1 MPYEQRDNSGT
12 LFVNDK
18 KTDPKS
24 SLPDRK
30 GDGVINGQKVWISG
44 WLKDGKNGTQFLS
57 LSFTPKEEGGSKTE
71 TKPASSSSDGAP
83 F

>member
-30 GDGVINGQKVWISG
+30 GDGVINGQKVWISA
-44 WLKDGKNGTQFLS
+44 WTKQGKSGEFLS
-57 LSFTPKEEGGSKTE
+57 LSFTPKEEGGSKPE
-71 TKPASSSSDGAP
+71 AKPASSSSDGAP

>member
-24 SLPDRK
+24 NLPDRK
-30 GDGVINGQKVWISG
+30 GDGVINGQKVWISA
-44 WLKDGKNGTQFLS
+44 WIKQGKSGEFLS
-57 LSFTPKEEGGSKTE
+57 LSFTPKEEGGSKPE
-71 TKPASSSSDGAP
+71 TKPASSSSNGAP